1 MDFVDL
7 LFSDSGN
14 SIHSIHVPGR
24 EGGTPPMSIHEYVYS
39 GFGRYSSVKFS
50 RHDHLQV
57 ALVEEDFKKA
67 WDLKTVKSSHPRAP
81 AQRSVRRRC
90 IDRLIGIASQPE
102 LSGLLILSLCL
113 VVRSRFFI
121 AS

>member
-1 MDFVDL
+1 
-7 LFSDSGN
+7 
-14 SIHSIHVPGR
+14 
-24 EGGTPPMSIHEYVYS
+24 MSIHEFMQALDAIRVS
-39 GFGRYSSVKFS
+39 NSADITA
-50 RHDHLQV
+50 DHLQV

-67 WDLKTVKSSHPRAP
+67 WDLKTRCTVTLVTL
-81 AQRSVRRRC
+81 VRRRKGVCASC